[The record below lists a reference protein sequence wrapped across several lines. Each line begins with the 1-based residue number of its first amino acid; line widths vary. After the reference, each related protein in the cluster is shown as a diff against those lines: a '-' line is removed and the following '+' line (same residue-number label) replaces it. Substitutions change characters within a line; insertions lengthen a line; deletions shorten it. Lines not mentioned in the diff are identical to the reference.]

1 MQNLMNYYKIPT
13 FEEALAICQKER
25 NFSHSVQEIH
35 GKEVHSFKYQVSEDS
50 MWSDLS
56 DGRINMRGLTFID
69 EKIVALP
76 YPKFFNINELPITR
90 NLDITKFAYA
100 SAKMDGS
107 LISFFKIGS
116 DIEVKTMKSVYSDTA
131 IEAREYLKER
141 PEVKQFAKKC
151 LETNLSPIFE
161 YISNTAIGRIV
172 IDYGKK
178 DFVLLGARDFTSGK
192 IYSVNNFPINIPSE
206 ISVVQIFKT
215 KEEIDAYLT
224 DGVEGVVMTFQNGM
238 LAKLKTSW
246 YITLHRFLDI
256 KTKKCMCEYYQ
267 KFKSFD
273 DMIGVYYQHGLH
285 NDIERMKDFEKDY
298 WHRYNNILTSAKAIF
313 QIQQGKTRKE
323 IALSMKEDGLD
334 GTTMAI
340 VFKMCD
346 NAPYEFLIEK
356 AVYEAFRKEDQ
367 EC

>member
-1 MQNLMNYYKIPT
+1 MNYHTIPT
-13 FEEALAICQKER
+13 FSEALAICQKES
-25 NFSHSVQEIH
+25 NFSHSVQEIG
-35 GKEVHSFKYQVSEDS
+35 GKEVHSFKYNVSCS
-50 MWSDLS
+50 SQWLDLS

-69 EKIVALP
+69 ENLVALAF
-76 YPKFFNINELPITR
+76 PKFFNVGEISYTQ
-90 NLDITKFAYA
+90 NLDITKFAFA
-100 SAKMDGS
+100 STKMDGS

-116 DIEVKTMKSVYSDTA
+116 DIDVKTMKSVFSDTA

-141 PEVKQFAKKC
+141 PEVKEFAKKC
-151 LETNLSPIFE
+151 IENNLSPIFE

-178 DFVLLGARDFTSGK
+178 DFVFLGARNLTTGE
-192 IYSVNNFPINIPSE
+192 IHYVHQFPFEIPST

-215 KEEIDAYLT
+215 KQEIDAYLT
-224 DGVEGVVMTFQNGM
+224 DGVEGVVMTLQNGM
-238 LAKLKTSW
+238 LIKTKTIW
-246 YITLHRFLDI
+246 YCTIHRFLDI
-256 KTKKCMCEYYQ
+256 KTKKCMCEYFQ

-273 DMIGVYYQHGLH
+273 DMIGVYSQYGLL

-298 WHRYNNILTSAKAIF
+298 WHRYNNVLTSAKATF
-313 QIQQGKTRKE
+313 QFYQGKSRKE
-323 IALSMKEDGLD
+323 IALGMREDRLD